1 MNKSRNTDVKV
12 YKNIKH
18 SVLCSCGKCPE
29 CLKQYQN
36 DWMTRI
42 YSELKRQH
50 VAVFFTLTYRED
62 TVPSNVDSETGEV
75 YLTVRRDD
83 VASWLKQMREHR
95 RKAGLSTDFKWFI
108 TSEYGPTTLRPH
120 IHGILLGLSLLDV
133 QPYLSKWQRQFGF
146 TKAREFGLVN
156 SKTALC
162 TIRYTAKYCAKGP
175 LENPLVASGKVE
187 PTFHL
192 ISKGLGK
199 SFMTNEKRSYYL
211 ALDFHGPRRSGRKYT
226 DAYLQGV

>member
-18 SVLCSCGKCPE
+18 SVLCTCGKCPE

-175 LENPLVASGKVE
+175 LENPLVDRRQYICDQNGEGHGNPRQDNRSV
-187 PTFHL
+187 FHL
-192 ISKGLGK
+192 S
-199 SFMTNEKRSYYL
+199 
-211 ALDFHGPRRSGRKYT
+211 
-226 DAYLQGV
+226 